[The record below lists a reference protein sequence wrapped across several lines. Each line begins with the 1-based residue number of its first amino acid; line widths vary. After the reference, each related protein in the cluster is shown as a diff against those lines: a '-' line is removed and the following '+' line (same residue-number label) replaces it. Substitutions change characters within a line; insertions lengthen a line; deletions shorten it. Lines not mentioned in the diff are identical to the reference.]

1 MKIKQGKLV
10 YIYYGIY
17 EILNG
22 TTTVE
27 KNQVSKTVKTAG
39 TVGLFP
45 NQKLRHRCTQL
56 VALHWQARR
65 KNTKHHHANWGGQ

>member
-27 KNQVSKTVKTAG
+27 KKQVSKTVKNSRNSWA
-39 TVGLFP
+39 VSQP
-45 NQKLRHRCTQL
+45 E
-56 VALHWQARR
+56 AAAPLHTTGGSSLARR